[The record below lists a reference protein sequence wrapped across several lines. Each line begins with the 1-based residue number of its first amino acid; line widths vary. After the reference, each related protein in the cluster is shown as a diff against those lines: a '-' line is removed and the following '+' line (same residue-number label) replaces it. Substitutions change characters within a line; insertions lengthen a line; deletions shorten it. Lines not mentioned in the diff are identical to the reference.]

1 MDKIIIEIQGRKIER
16 LIKKLINNKIKLYKI
31 KIINND
37 LAHILISKKDYLNF
51 IKLKTIYEYR
61 IIGSSGLINIRSKIK
76 TNKLLIIFVIISLIV
91 IKLFSSMIF
100 NIEVVYNDSKW
111 RKFII
116 EELEKKG
123 IKKYSFKK
131 SFNELSK
138 IKKEILDEYKDKIE
152 WLEIEEVGT
161 NYIVRLEER
170 KINNINIDNKKYNVV
185 ASKDAVIKRIDA
197 EKGQIVK
204 EINSYVKKGDIII
217 SGNISLND
225 EIKGISGAKGNVYG
239 EVWYKVS
246 VSFPLSYYEEKE
258 VGTKKNKLNI
268 NLFNK
273 NLFSNNNYR
282 VISNYKLYENTF
294 IPFSINLESV
304 KRIEKI
310 DTIYTIDEAT
320 KKAEEIGIEK
330 IKSKLNDNEMIIES
344 KNLKVNIKESK
355 IELDM
360 FIVTYEN
367 IADYIEIM
375 EE

>member
-61 IIGSSGLINIRSKIK
+61 IIGSNGLINIRSKIK

-246 VSFPLSYYEEKE
+246 VSFPLNYYEEKE

-282 VISNYKLYENTF
+282 VVSSYKLYENTF